1 MKKLHELKQERSSLA
16 KQMRALND
24 IASKESRSFTKDESK
39 NWDEML
45 ARHDELNS
53 QIERE
58 EKLRSM
64 DEECINHRSSDF
76 SKRSSNTIYQD
87 QNGNP
92 VEVLGKE
99 ERFYTPSVVDS
110 EQRDHVSPGAMMRA
124 MMFGPRNQSEERAL
138 GGSDSAGGITVPT
151 HTLRSLID
159 MMRNQTQAVSA
170 GVQTVLLDTDKT
182 KIAKIESDPVPGWR
196 AINENVK
203 ESEPTFSGVELNAH
217 SLAVMVRVPR
227 ELLEDSINLDT
238 ALGLC
243 LAGAMAQEFDRA
255 VFFGEGGAK
264 TPLGISKT
272 NGVLEHPLNGE
283 LTSYAP
289 VLTALQMLEESN
301 CLNHTAAVM
310 APRSKY
316 AFGGL
321 LDTTG
326 QPIRKPEIISGLPF
340 LSTNQ
345 FPINEGTGTNES
357 RIMAGD
363 FSKVLM
369 GIRSNLRVE
378 ILRERYAD
386 QMQYAFIAHLRGDV
400 AVANPKAICQITGIQ
415 PPTAA

>member
-1 MKKLHELKQERSSLA
+1 MKKLHELKKERSNLA
-16 KQMRALND
+16 TQMRALND
-24 IASKESRSFTKDESK
+24 KARTESRSFTKEESK
-39 NWDEML
+39 SWDEMRS
-45 ARHDELNS
+45 RHDELNS
-53 QIERE
+53 EIERE
-58 EKLRSM
+58 EQLRAM
-64 DEECINHRSSDF
+64 DEDYIVGRSSEF
-76 SKRSSNTIYQD
+76 SKRSSNTLYQD

-92 VEVLGKE
+92 VEVLGTE
-99 ERFYTPSVVDS
+99 ERFYSPSVM
-110 EQRDHVSPGAMMRA
+110 EHEHRDHVSPGAMMRA
-124 MMFGPRNQSEERAL
+124 MMFGPRNEHEERAL
-138 GGSDSAGGITVPT
+138 GGSDSAGSITVPT
-151 HTLRSLID
+151 NTLRSLID

-170 GVQTVLLDTDKT
+170 GVQTVLLNTDKT

-196 AINENVK
+196 GINETIK
-203 ESEPTFSGVELNAH
+203 ESDPTFSGVELNAH

-227 ELLEDSINLDT
+227 ELLEDSINLDS

-255 VFFGEGGAK
+255 VFFGAGGSN
-264 TPLGISKT
+264 TPLGISNT
-272 NGVLEHPLNGE
+272 NGVLEHPLDGALN
-283 LTSYAP
+283 SYAP

-301 CLNHTAAVM
+301 SLNHTAAVM

-321 LDTTG
+321 VDTTG
-326 QPIRKPEIISGLPF
+326 QPIRKPEIISALPF

-345 FPINEGTGTNES
+345 FPINEGVGTNES

-386 QMQYAFIAHLRGDV
+386 QMQYAFVAHLRGDV
-400 AVANPKAICQITGIQ
+400 AVAQPKAICQITGIQ
-415 PPTAA
+415 PPAAA